1 MDDDGFQVCTT
12 YRDFVT
18 TFFPSKDVYRRM
30 RIRGKQNPEFLTFF
44 PLFDNFEGLGVQ
56 FLPL

>member
-1 MDDDGFQVCTT
+1 MDDDGFEACTT

-18 TFFPSKDVYRRM
+18 TFFSSKDANWRM
-30 RIRGKQNPEFLTFF
+30 RIRGKKSPEFLTFF
-44 PLFDNFEGLGVQ
+44 LPFDNFEGLGVQ